1 MPTHANLTLSPPK
14 YWEEFEDM
22 LHDLFKAEWKDPHTQ
37 KHGRSGQSQ
46 NGVDVYGQPDQK
58 EKWAGVQAKKK
69 DRLAA
74 STVTARELQAEVNK
88 ANKFTPKLS
97 EFILATTGKRDKNI
111 QEQARLL
118 TEAHQKEGLF
128 RVHVYSWED
137 IEDLLHTHLDVCKRR
152 YPDLFP
158 KDELVEA
165 VDRIELAQMVTIAS
179 LSQQLN
185 NLTSSITASGA
196 GSQKVYQIAI
206 DQANALLD
214 QFKPK
219 TALAQLQA
227 LWEKA
232 WEGADP
238 VTKWKILTNI
248 GAAKYQLNEDVE
260 AARLFIEAAQY
271 NEDDEKTLCNLA
283 LAYLLL
289 DNLSKAEQYIDIVL
303 QKNPANERAYTLK
316 VRLQSLQNED
326 FDAIVEQ
333 IPEKFRSLQEIAGA
347 LGDAAGKY
355 GNLQKSQYWYE
366 IAYKSKDPS
375 PGVAVAYATSM
386 LLSIAEDKL
395 VLITGTVTINQKTQ
409 LENIIAIYSD
419 AYTKLADSEQV
430 AFKLECVFNRGVAW
444 RLVGNYENA
453 AKDFDLASE
462 LEPEN
467 DKFIFYRAELAL
479 VSGKKDAAISLLE
492 NIQGSKVYPAAPLL
506 AEIYKE
512 QADSTKGREIL
523 IQYLEND
530 PPAVFK
536 EQAHRLLI
544 ELLIAS
550 KQYDEAQK
558 ELAALIVAYQENVLN
573 LVIRAGVLKT
583 IGKEQEAQEQLA
595 AAQRLVHKDSPFID
609 ILALADQ
616 YFVHKD
622 FENAISLYEMIA
634 DISADNYI
642 TRNLLTCYYQS
653 GKEKEALNICT
664 ILRQNYGVLKVI
676 TVIESQIYEGIGN
689 LEKAKEVCTEYLNRY
704 PNDLSVQIRL
714 ARINFLQQNFEEL
727 DSYLKQPLP
736 LADASLEDRIRLSH
750 LLSSRGFS
758 NQALDMMYEA
768 RRTFFNESEAHT
780 HYIVIFFETE
790 KELDPLLQVEN
801 VNENTAVCVNDNG
814 GGSRWYIIEDRQDA
828 DIRKDELPLTH
839 RLAKR
844 LLGKKV
850 GDRVVVAE
858 GLQNKE
864 GTIQEVKSK
873 YVDALHKSADIFES
887 YFPDVQGF
895 NLLNLTMARNPE
907 SEERVDFSPL
917 FDILDRQ
924 HQHLTQVL
932 ALYKTGQLT
941 IGVVAKLLHRN
952 PIEAW
957 GLLINKPDIGV
968 RCATGEPREIADTI
982 RVLTTESPKLVADI
996 TTLMTLHG
1004 VEVANEVVELFG
1016 KIAIA
1021 QSTIDQLTDLIISRK
1036 GIGERGFMTV
1046 GKEGEAYVKEE
1057 ITAEQIQKNTAYLQA
1072 IFDWIQHNCEVI
1084 ACEEALTLA
1093 SGQRQKLYDL
1103 FGADAIDS
1111 VLLAKQE
1118 KRVFVSEDERL
1129 RNFAKNSYGVDGA
1142 WTQALLEQLL
1152 SKGKIDTNS
1161 YQKLVIKLVNS
1172 NYHHTRITAETIE
1185 EAAKQSAWKPDRQ
1198 FEKVARIL
1206 SGGNSDDISAV
1217 TVAADF
1223 IYKLYTQQLFLAD
1236 PSILLFAVLDLLFTS
1251 RARGSILLARLINH
1265 IRGRFVW
1272 LPAQQAEIVQLI
1284 QAWARR
1290 QVFY

>member
-1 MPTHANLTLSPPK
+1 MPTHANLTLTPPT

-22 LHDLFKAEWKDPHTQ
+22 LLDLFRAEWNDPHAQ

-74 STVTARELQAEVNK
+74 STVTARELVSEVNRAK
-88 ANKFTPKLS
+88 KFTPKLS

-111 QEQARLL
+111 QEKARLL
-118 TEAHQKEGLF
+118 TEAHQIEGLF

-137 IEDLLHTHLDVCKRR
+137 IEDLLHKHLDVCKRW

-165 VDRIELAQMVTIAS
+165 VDRIERAQMVTIAS
-179 LSQQLN
+179 LTQQLS
-185 NLTSSITASGA
+185 NLTSSITTSGA

-227 LWEKA
+227 LREKA
-232 WEGADP
+232 WDGADQI
-238 VTKWKILTNI
+238 TQWKILTNI
-248 GAAKYQLNEDVE
+248 GAAKYQLNEDEE
-260 AARLFIEAAQY
+260 AARLLIEAAQY
-271 NEDDEKTLCNLA
+271 NQDDEKALCNLA
-283 LAYLLL
+283 LGCLLL
-289 DNLSKAEQYIDIVL
+289 DDLSKAEQYIDIVL
-303 QKNPANERAYTLK
+303 QKNPANERAYTLRA
-316 VRLQSLQNED
+316 RLLSLRNEN
-326 FDAIVEQ
+326 FDTIVEQ

-355 GNLQKSQYWYE
+355 GNLQKCQYWYE

-375 PGVAVAYATSM
+375 PGVAVAYASSM
-386 LLSIAEDKL
+386 LLSIAEGKL
-395 VLITGTVTINQKTQ
+395 VLITGAVTINQKTQ

-419 AYTKLADSEQV
+419 AYTKLADSEQI

-479 VSGKKDAAISLLE
+479 VSGKQDVAISLLE
-492 NIQGSKVYPAAPLL
+492 NIQGSKAYPAAPLL
-506 AEIYKE
+506 AEVYKE
-512 QADSTKGREIL
+512 KRDYTKGREVL
-523 IQYLEND
+523 IQYFEND
-530 PPAVFK
+530 PPTAFR
-536 EQAHRLLI
+536 EQACRLLI

-550 KQYDEAQK
+550 EQYDDAEK
-558 ELAALIVAYQENVLN
+558 ESAALIVANSENVLN
-573 LVIRAGVLKT
+573 VVIRAGVLKAV
-583 IGKEQEAQEQLA
+583 GKEKEAQEQLTA
-595 AAQRLVHKDSPFID
+595 ARRLVHTDTPFIT

-616 YFVHKD
+616 YFAHQD
-622 FENAISLYEMIA
+622 FENAIPLYEMIA
-634 DISADNYI
+634 DISVNNYI

-664 ILRQNYGVLKVI
+664 ILRQNYGALKII
-676 TVIESQIYEGIGN
+676 TEIEMQIYERIGN
-689 LEKAKEVCTEYLNRY
+689 LEKAKEVCTEFLNRH

-727 DSYLKQPLP
+727 DSFLKLPHP

-758 NQALDMMYEA
+758 KQALDIMYEA

-780 HYIVIFFETE
+780 RYIAIFFETE

-801 VNENTAVCVNDNG
+801 VAENTAVLVKELRG
-814 GGSRWYIIEDRQDA
+814 ESRWYIIEDRQDA

-839 RLAKR
+839 TLAKR
-844 LLGKKV
+844 LLGKQV
-850 GDRVVVAE
+850 GDKVVVSE
-858 GLQNKE
+858 GLQKKE

-873 YVDALHKSADIFES
+873 YVDALHKSAAMFEA
-887 YFPDVQGF
+887 YFPDAQGF
-895 NLLNLTMARNPE
+895 SLLNLTMVTNPDAE
-907 SEERVDFSPL
+907 GKVDFSPF
-917 FDILDRQ
+917 FDMVDRQ

-932 ALYKTGQLT
+932 ALYKAGQLT
-941 IGVVAKLLHRN
+941 IGAVAKLLHKN

-957 GLLINKPDIGV
+957 GLLINEPDIGV
-968 RCATGEPREIADTI
+968 RCAIGDPQELADVR
-982 RVLTTESPKLVADI
+982 RVLTREHPRLVADI

-1004 VEVANEVVELFG
+1004 LEVANEVVELFG

-1021 QSTIDQLTDLIISRK
+1021 QSTIDQLTDLIIRRK
-1036 GIGERGFMTV
+1036 GIGARGYMTL

-1057 ITAEQIQKNTAYLQA
+1057 ITAEQIQKNTAYLEA

-1118 KRVFVSEDERL
+1118 KRVIVSEDERL
-1129 RNFAKNSYGVDGA
+1129 RNFARDPYGVDGA

-1152 SKGKIDTNS
+1152 SKGQLDAST
-1161 YQKLVIKLVNS
+1161 YQKLAIKLINS
-1172 NYHHTRITAETIE
+1172 NYHYIRITAETLE
-1185 EAAKQSAWKPDRQ
+1185 EAAKQSAWKPNRQ
-1198 FEKVARIL
+1198 FEKVAGIL
-1206 SGGNSDDISAV
+1206 SGGNSDDLSAV
-1217 TVAADF
+1217 MVASDF
-1223 IYKLYTQQLFLAD
+1223 IFKLYTQQLFLTD
-1236 PSILLFAVLDLLFTS
+1236 PSILLFTILDLLFTS
-1251 RARGSILLARLINH
+1251 GEKASILLAQLINH
-1265 IRGRFVW
+1265 IRIRFAW
-1272 LPAQQAEIVQLI
+1272 LPAQQKEIVQLI

-1290 QVFY
+1290 QIFY